1 MSKANTTVTGE
12 QMQVLVTAFQSV
24 TGWSKASLRRLL
36 GVTESGFAG
45 MLNGSR
51 PAGIALYRSLEA
63 HLALATHLPD
73 VLDALAAARQA
84 HVPESMRG

>member
-1 MSKANTTVTGE
+1 VSKANTTVTGE

-51 PAGIALYRSLEA
+51 PAGIA
-63 HLALATHLPD
+63 
-73 VLDALAAARQA
+73 
-84 HVPESMRG
+84 